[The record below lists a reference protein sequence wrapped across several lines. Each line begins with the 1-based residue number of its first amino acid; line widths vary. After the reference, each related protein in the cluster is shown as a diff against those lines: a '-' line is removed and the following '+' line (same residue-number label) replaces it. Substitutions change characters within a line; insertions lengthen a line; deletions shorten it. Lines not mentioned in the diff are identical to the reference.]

1 MNKDDSAASSIAE
14 EPLSLSILSSIAE
27 EPLALS
33 LSTDDKE
40 FEGGVTRI
48 PELEDGIF
56 EPLFSSTPGKRRRV
70 SYEDGCLDSSRTE
83 EPLLPGSSVSIQE
96 QETSCGEESG
106 DDDGAKTLVDNQS
119 EGEINE
125 RKTNDRAEGNIS
137 ISKLFN
143 ERTFFFMF
151 EDGSSQCRNRV
162 VDLGGKVEDFFD
174 VVKVTDLVVKR
185 KKGGPLPLAKF
196 TDTYSR
202 GQRALNCSSRG
213 YSPRFTAKIVD
224 IALKNKISV
233 HTKEEFDQLVIS
245 RKPHRNKT
253 PMMQDRKREKVKKLK
268 PPFIK
273 VEDRS
278 RKFCPI
284 FKEFVKWPTF
294 DVEEDHGR
302 VPEQFVV
309 EKMKKRIYCEHCE
322 EYVFESQLEMHCD
335 GKRHKSITREEGY
348 WSRVDALISKL
359 PSPEEFETNC
369 REKKLLSAESEKS
382 TVPT

>member
-1 MNKDDSAASSIAE
+1 
-14 EPLSLSILSSIAE
+14 
-27 EPLALS
+27 
-33 LSTDDKE
+33 
-40 FEGGVTRI
+40 
-48 PELEDGIF
+48 
-56 EPLFSSTPGKRRRV
+56 
-70 SYEDGCLDSSRTE
+70 
-83 EPLLPGSSVSIQE
+83 
-96 QETSCGEESG
+96 
-106 DDDGAKTLVDNQS
+106 
-119 EGEINE
+119 
-125 RKTNDRAEGNIS
+125 
-137 ISKLFN
+137 
-143 ERTFFFMF
+143 MF

-174 VVKVTDLVVKR
+174 AVKVTDLVMKR

-202 GQRALNCSSRG
+202 GQRALKCSSR
-213 YSPRFTAKIVD
+213 RFTAKIVD

-233 HTKEEFDQLVIS
+233 HTKEEFDQLVLS

-253 PMMQDRKREKVKKLK
+253 PMMQHRKHEKLKKLK

-294 DVEEDHGR
+294 DVEEDQGR

-322 EYVFESQLEMHCD
+322 EYVFEEPY
-335 GKRHKSITREEGY
+335 KS
-348 WSRVDALISKL
+348 VAK
-359 PSPEEFETNC
+359 
-369 REKKLLSAESEKS
+369 
-382 TVPT
+382 